1 LVFLLANNFIFGQ
14 SVKEK
19 LTIVNSVKL
28 ASRNFNYQINFK
40 NKLDYFIIPVKI
52 DTILYEY
59 IFDTGGYNTVTSDIM
74 KKHNLPTL
82 LETEVGS
89 SNKIKSKIKISKIP
103 LLQIGGVKFQD
114 VGVFNFDFNESPVIN
129 CFTNGGLIGKSLIH
143 QAVWNIDYKN
153 SIIKVSDNILDFPL
167 LNDSKKIKIELDKT
181 LNPFFYV
188 LINGKQEK
196 FLLDFGF
203 GGLISLTERTASA
216 LNLKNV
222 LEIEGEGNIS
232 ANGVVKEKSF
242 IAAIDKISFGGI
254 NLKNQIAYYSK
265 SNNLNLIG
273 SELTKYFIVTLNF
286 KDKELVLTPYN
297 DNENNFE
304 TFGFSVN
311 ISDSKLYINTIFN
324 GLNAQKN
331 GLLINDELISINGIL
346 LSNISVC
353 DSYFLVNEILHNA
366 REILLEIKRG
376 EERKELRILKEKP
389 FNK

>member
-1 LVFLLANNFIFGQ
+1 MLANNFIFGQ